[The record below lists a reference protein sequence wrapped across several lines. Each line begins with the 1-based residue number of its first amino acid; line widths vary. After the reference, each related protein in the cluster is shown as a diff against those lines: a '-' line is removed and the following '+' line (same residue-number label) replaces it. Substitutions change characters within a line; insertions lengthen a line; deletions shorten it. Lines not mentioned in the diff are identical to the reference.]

1 MPDSDPGRTYI
12 WTISGILFLCVTI
25 GGGCLL
31 VYITSPQSQSSQS
44 LPIVGLVLVCMPWIF
59 WILTIL
65 YRITSRA
72 FGFRMVTGNLYG
84 DLDSGGGAAGSGS
97 NDIDV
102 NAKDAPIA
110 PSNDEAKNGQERNT
124 KRDGRPSSTSSNDVS
139 ITSHESEIPL
149 SLSKAL

>member
-12 WTISGILFLCVTI
+12 WTISCVLFICVTI

-31 VYITSPQSQSSQS
+31 VYMTSPESESPKS
-44 LPIVGLVLVCMPWIF
+44 LPIVGFILVCMPWIF
-59 WILTIL
+59 WIVTVL

-84 DLDSGGGAAGSGS
+84 DHDGGGGGGS
-97 NDIDV
+97 DV
-102 NAKDAPIA
+102 KAKDEPISPA
-110 PSNDEAKNGQERNT
+110 NDEAKNGQESYT
-124 KRDGRPSSTSSNDVS
+124 KKDARPSSTGSNDAS

-149 SLSKAL
+149 SSSKAL